1 MSTFN
6 IFQSPTKCDIK
17 VGYISTDRGYVAGI
31 GLYQANVIAKRN
43 PGLCFDALPGVVRAR
58 DGERATDAS
67 RETSRCRARRARG
80 GGSVDA

>member
-43 PGLCFDALPGVVRAR
+43 PGTTFIFATR
-58 DGERATDAS
+58 ERIKYLNINQVNKLTPNDLAAFVISSTAS
-67 RETSRCRARRARG
+67 
-80 GGSVDA
+80 